1 MIKEI
6 ELYIFVSMQ
15 ISNMEINNVYSPS
28 NGVGKSGNHTG
39 LSFGE
44 WSPWSPCSV
53 TCGDGI
59 RTRSRECKSGCPTID
74 NNDDSQIL
82 NEEEKCNQSGC
93 KSIVKN
99 NLSVIVFMEQKSFIF
114 MNFQYIYE

>member
-1 MIKEI
+1 MHYDIG
-6 ELYIFVSMQ
+6 Q
-15 ISNMEINNVYSPS
+15 SPS
-28 NGVGKSGNHTG
+28 LKIIRFDWNLKAYGQIIYLG
-39 LSFGE
+39 LSFEE
-44 WSPWSPCSV
+44 WSSWSRCSV
-53 TCGDGI
+53 TCDNGI
-59 RTRSRECKSGCPTID
+59 RSRSRKCTSGCSTID